1 MIKPYSQNLI
11 FFDTEFSSLDLD
23 RGEILS
29 LGFVKM
35 NREALYL
42 EVDFKREV
50 DKWPKENI
58 LPNLGIKKVTSEE
71 AAKKNRRI
79 YW

>member
-42 EVDFKREV
+42 EVDFEREV
-50 DKWPKENI
+50 DK
-58 LPNLGIKKVTSEE
+58 
-71 AAKKNRRI
+71 
-79 YW
+79 